1 MTKILIVDDEDLIRR
16 MIGRLLRRQGYDCTL
31 AANAAEAR
39 VTLGEATFDL
49 VLSDVNMPG
58 ESGLDLV
65 RFVFETYSDTAT
77 MMVTG
82 VDDPQI
88 ADVAMTLGAYGYII
102 KPFEANE
109 VLINVANAL
118 RRRQLEIENRHH
130 REMLEATVAERT
142 KELRDAVERLE
153 AISEEVQVSREE
165 TIQRLARAAEFRSD
179 ETAFHIRRMSL
190 HCELL
195 ARATG
200 MTAAQAELIRIAS
213 PMHDIGKIGTPDRIL
228 MKKGKLTGDEF
239 EIMKQH
245 AEIGYRILSG
255 SRNEMLELAAK
266 IARTHHEKFDGSGYP
281 FGIVGHEIPLEG
293 RITAIADV
301 FDALMNPRCYKPAF
315 TLERTREIMDEGSG
329 SHFDPELLALF
340 WEHLDKV
347 LAIQHQFKDGPTASH

>member
-1 MTKILIVDDEDLIRR
+1 MARILVVDDEDLIRR
-16 MIGRLLRRQGYDCTL
+16 MIGRLLQRQGHECSL
-31 AANAAEAR
+31 AANAAEAKQQ
-39 VTLGEATFDL
+39 LAAESFDL

-65 RFVFETYSDTAT
+65 RFVFENYANTAT

-88 ADVAMTLGAYGYII
+88 ADHALTMGAYGYII

-118 RRRQLEIENRHH
+118 RRRQLEIENRQH
-130 REMLEATVAERT
+130 RERLEATVEERT
-142 KELRDAVERLE
+142 AELRQAVERLE
-153 AISEEVQVSREE
+153 LISADLRESQE
-165 TIQRLARAAEFRSD
+165 DTIQRLARAAEFRSD
-179 ETAFHIRRMSL
+179 ETAMHIRRMSL

-200 MTAAQAELIRIAS
+200 MSEDRCELIRIAS

-228 MKKGKLTGDEF
+228 MKKGKLTDDEF
-239 EIMKQH
+239 ATMRQH
-245 AEIGYRILSG
+245 AEIGFRILNG
-255 SRNEMLELAAK
+255 SKSEMLQMAAQ
-266 IARTHHEKFDGSGYP
+266 IARTHHEKYDGSGYP
-281 FGIVGHEIPLEG
+281 HGLAGDEIPIEG

-315 TLERTREIMDEGSG
+315 SLEKSRGIMDAGAG
-329 SHFDPELLALF
+329 KHFDPNLLGLF
-340 WEHLDKV
+340 WERLDEV
-347 LAIQHQFKDGPTASH
+347 MRVQTEWADSES